1 MPVQQINVK
10 NSSDIESWEWG
21 GGCGRETV
29 RVGSGSS
36 QTSCSNSSG
45 DICRICHCESEVH
58 NPLLAPCYCSGSLKY
73 VHQSCLQ
80 QWLTA
85 SETRS
90 CELCKFNFIMHTKI
104 KPFSEWRL
112 LEMSG
117 VERRRLCCAV
127 LFHCVAALCVMWS
140 LFVLIERAVEEVN
153 RGLIAWP
160 FWTKL
165 VVVAVGFTGGAVF
178 MYIQCRQYL
187 HLCNRWRA
195 HNRILLIQNAPEKIP
210 ISGSPPMRCKRRE
223 RSTSGQVEAR
233 IEQPPPPVDYSVEDE
248 SGGFETYRANPHRR
262 LSALA
267 DARLRRER
275 TPADARRSS
284 DTRLAPAPPPDAAP
298 PPLEGGVYHINVD
311 PLEADIR
318 SLLALE
324 ARRQA
329 RAARSLPNL
338 RASCESLLPA
348 PATPLASAPLA
359 STPLAP
365 APPAPAP
372 PPS

>member
-29 RVGSGSS
+29 RAGSGSS

-210 ISGSPPMRCKRRE
+210 ISGSPPLRHKRRE
-223 RSTSGQVEAR
+223 RCALGQVVAN
-233 IEQPPPPVDYSVEDE
+233 IEPLPPPVAYHEEDE
-248 SGGFETYRANPHRR
+248 SGGFETYRGNPHRR
-262 LSALA
+262 LSALTE
-267 DARLRRER
+267 DRRPAEVE
-275 TPADARRSS
+275 PADGRRFS
-284 DTRLAPAPPPDAAP
+284 DTRLSQPVSVAIEDTSQPPV
-298 PPLEGGVYHINVD
+298 EVH
-311 PLEADIR
+311 
-318 SLLALE
+318 
-324 ARRQA
+324 
-329 RAARSLPNL
+329 
-338 RASCESLLPA
+338 
-348 PATPLASAPLA
+348 
-359 STPLAP
+359 
-365 APPAPAP
+365 
-372 PPS
+372 